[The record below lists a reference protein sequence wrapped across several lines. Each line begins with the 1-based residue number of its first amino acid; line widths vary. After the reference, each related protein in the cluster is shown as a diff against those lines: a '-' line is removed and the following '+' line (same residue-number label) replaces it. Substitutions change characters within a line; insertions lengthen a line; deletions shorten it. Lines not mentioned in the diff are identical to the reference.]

1 MTIKQ
6 LRKELGLSA
15 KDVAELFSMSY
26 SSFANS
32 TARKRYETALCR
44 LYEKAKEKC
53 TTTDKAS
60 IENKSDPSCLGC
72 YKAF

>member
-15 KDVAELFSMSY
+15 KDVAELFNMSY

-32 TARKRYETALCR
+32 TARKRYEQALCR
-44 LYEKAKEKC
+44 LYEISKDKC
-53 TTTDKAS
+53 TNHQK
-60 IENKSDPSCLGC
+60 
-72 YKAF
+72 